1 MNQLHYH
8 KGKKSDLGFYD
19 HVSWRILEKYKHLQQ
34 KVDQWL
40 VFAAMR
46 QKISPFCLSIVNEK
60 YIPAK
65 NCLFSLQYE
74 ISSLRPAIIYENFM
88 FTQKYAFTERC
99 CFLTLS
105 FEASSENMIFP
116 WQKHTGTNKN
126 MIFSTVFTNF
136 RKTKILFFKLCCR
149 TKVFITF
156 LLLQ

>member
-34 KVDQWL
+34 KADQWL

-60 YIPAK
+60 LTYIPAK
-65 NCLFSLQYE
+65 NYLFSLQYE

-88 FTQKYAFTERC
+88 FTQKHAFTERC
-99 CFLTLS
+99 CFLTFS
-105 FEASSENMIFP
+105 FEAKLRKYNISVTETYENK
-116 WQKHTGTNKN
+116 QKHD
-126 MIFSTVFTNF
+126 
-136 RKTKILFFKLCCR
+136 LFCSFHKCS
-149 TKVFITF
+149 
-156 LLLQ
+156 